1 MAVLDDRSGT
11 ETVLD
16 AARFL
21 LGTLSGRRETRPLR
35 DAVRELLQPLK
46 DAHEAALSAKEA
58 AVEKYGALVGADL
71 DVDQRLRT
79 LELDLLRLVQ
89 KNRRD
94 ARYTSVFPRGLG
106 KVLALR
112 GAAEEREVKAVL
124 QALRRVAPDLAES
137 YGDLAE
143 LAAAATAAEREW
155 LDAQTAA
162 SRLFAEEVVARLKLV
177 RQIQKTEG
185 ALIALYPGQKG
196 RVRAFFRPAR
206 RTRKADAS
214 APPPE
219 PA

>member
-1 MAVLDDRSGT
+1 MAILDDRSGT

-21 LGTLSGRRETRPLR
+21 LGTLSGRRETLPLR
-35 DAVRELLQPLK
+35 DAVRELLRPLK
-46 DAHEAALSAKEA
+46 DAHGAAEDAREA

-71 DVDQRLRT
+71 DLDQRLRA

-89 KNRRD
+89 KSRRD
-94 ARYTSVFPRGLG
+94 ARYSSVFPKGLA

-143 LAAAATAAEREW
+143 LAVAATAAEREW
-155 LDAQTAA
+155 LDAQTAT
-162 SRLFAEEVVARLKLV
+162 SRLFTEEVVARLKLV

-185 ALIALYPGQKG
+185 ALIALYPGQRA

-206 RTRKADAS
+206 RAPKAKA
-214 APPPE
+214 AATPPS